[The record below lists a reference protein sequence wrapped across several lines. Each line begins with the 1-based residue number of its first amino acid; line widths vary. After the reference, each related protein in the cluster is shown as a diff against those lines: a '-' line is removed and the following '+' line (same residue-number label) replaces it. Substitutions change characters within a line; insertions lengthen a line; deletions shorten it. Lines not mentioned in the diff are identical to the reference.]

1 MLTLESGKCD
11 GAIGT
16 ELLITLLAVRNV
28 MGDVLILVPLDARG
42 QRDLSGARGS
52 GRLAKTGRRSGMA
65 LEVQ

>member
-1 MLTLESGKCD
+1 VLPLESGKCD

-16 ELLITLLAVRNV
+16 ELVISLLAARNV
-28 MGDVLILVPLDARG
+28 MGNVLILVPLHSRG